1 MIRRIFLTVL
11 AVSLCLAASAAA
23 QWTPPKSLTWY
34 WQLQGTPKIQPVQ
47 ASDFDGFDNSAAT
60 VAKFHAAGQKAIC
73 YIDVG
78 TWENW
83 RSDAGK
89 FPASVKG
96 ATNGWPGERWLDVRQ
111 IATLAPIMSA
121 RFQMCAAKGFDA
133 VEPDNMDGWENST
146 GFPISGAQQIAYN
159 KWVAQAVHAVGLAVF
174 QKNDPEQAGSLQP
187 SFNGVIDEQCNQ
199 YTECNLL
206 TPYLTAGKPVLDAEY
221 RGYPGFCAADAK
233 AGIMGALFNT
243 ALDGGVFKHCW

>member
-1 MIRRIFLTVL
+1 MRAHDPKPEDAVGEVCRIVDSPNASVRKERGDGSTHQRARGPRVSYGANGRNDDGRSGRWAMIRRIFLTVL

-121 RFQMCAAKGFDA
+121 RFQ
-133 VEPDNMDGWENST
+133 
-146 GFPISGAQQIAYN
+146 
-159 KWVAQAVHAVGLAVF
+159 
-174 QKNDPEQAGSLQP
+174 
-187 SFNGVIDEQCNQ
+187 
-199 YTECNLL
+199 
-206 TPYLTAGKPVLDAEY
+206 
-221 RGYPGFCAADAK
+221 
-233 AGIMGALFNT
+233 
-243 ALDGGVFKHCW
+243 